1 MKRILLTLLVVAFA
15 LTLLASCASTPEKTE
30 EAPSTGAD
38 VNVVLP
44 DAPEKEN
51 EILGKEGNIKFT
63 FIVTHND
70 GEKVQFNVETT
81 KDNLADALLE
91 GNIIKMSGE
100 SDIIVTEID
109 GEKAEGDAS
118 WLFYKDGALV
128 EGIASTT
135 IAEGDV
141 FEAKYITNLFTPSTL
156 SVADGDTFEAK

>member
-1 MKRILLTLLVVAFA
+1 MKRILLNLLVVAFA
-15 LTLLASCASTPEKTE
+15 LTLLASCASTPKKTE

-63 FIVTHND
+63 FIVTQGD

-91 GNIIKMSGE
+91 GNIIKMS
-100 SDIIVTEID
+100 DAFVTEID
-109 GEKAEGDAS
+109 GEKAEDDAS
-118 WLFYKDGALV
+118 WCFYKDGALV

-141 FEAKYITNLFTPSTL
+141 FEAKYT
-156 SVADGDTFEAK
+156 K